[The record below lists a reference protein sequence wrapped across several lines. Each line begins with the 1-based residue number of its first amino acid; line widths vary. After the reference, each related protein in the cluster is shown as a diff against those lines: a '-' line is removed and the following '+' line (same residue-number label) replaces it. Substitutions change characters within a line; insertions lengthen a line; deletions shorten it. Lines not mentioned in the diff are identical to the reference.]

1 MSMPS
6 FPKDGANMS
15 REQALTMII
24 ASIAMEERAL
34 GYIIEA
40 EGGKLRHVLKQCGC
54 GGTPEEI
61 LKVNKSV
68 TKLLEAASESQ
79 SMLRCKLALA
89 LDAGGECPPTPPCPP
104 PEPPC
109 PGPNPPYPPKPPCG
123 PPCPPAP
130 WQTQKS
136 LMKLSLSEDRFLWKN
151 DRLIPWQCL
160 GRRGGAVHWDREEP
174 TLVRL
179 DPGRAYSLSC
189 TFFLPTVASGE
200 ICLEGTGTC
209 RASLPLCFPVRCAGG
224 ESAMLHY
231 ATLLLP
237 GGPSAVSFRLHSKIA
252 FLVRGAE
259 LNIVEL

>member
-40 EGGKLRHVLKQCGC
+40 EGDKLRHVLDKCGC
-54 GGTPEEI
+54 GVTPQEV

-68 TKLLEAASESQ
+68 TKLLEAAGENQ

-89 LDAGGECPPTPPCPP
+89 LDAGGECPPPALPCPP
-104 PEPPC
+104 KPEPTC
-109 PGPNPPYPPKPPCG
+109 K

-136 LMKLSLSEDRFLWKN
+136 LMKLSLPEDCFLWKN

-160 GRRGGAVHWDREEP
+160 GRRGSAVHWDREEP
-174 TLVRL
+174 ALVRL

-200 ICLEGTGTC
+200 ICLEGTGTT
-209 RASLPLCFPVRCAGG
+209 RAPLPLCFPVRCAGG
-224 ESAMLHY
+224 ESAMLQY
-231 ATLLLP
+231 STLLLP
-237 GGPSAVSFRLHSKIA
+237 GGPSAVSFRLRSKIA